1 MRIKNEFKKS
11 GYFWLPAKP
20 EKKVPGTLSVTEGG
34 DIQLE
39 LIGLFDE
46 SVEGMN
52 NYMKGNDNPKRIV
65 GQIEGGTFVTLENCL
80 QTSRDF
86 PLPENITKSTFFAHM
101 AMVGVAY
108 EEEEN
113 ILINTFRFSVEGIDE
128 WVGITGIKV
137 EPQIEKK
144 TASVQYTQ
152 PEDLSLNLDNGMK
165 LLVTFYWTLPGFPS
179 LTEAKITQK
188 AYFKLVSEQKRSL
201 SDFISSAYKITTF
214 LSFAIDQPV
223 CIESVYVT
231 SKAICKDIGKGDIAP
246 PMSLYYQSLPYT
258 ETEPKVDRNK
268 MLFGFEQ
275 IREDAESIFKK
286 WFGAYEELSPALS
299 LYFATR
305 TGAYQ
310 LLDGKF
316 LALTQGLEVYHSR
329 TSNIKEMSLRK
340 RVEKLIEPFNR
351 FLGTKEEQENLKN
364 TIADTRNYLTHYNKR
379 LESRAATGK
388 NLWLLYMKMEAILQ
402 LHILKMLGFTNVEID
417 SVYRNSHHLQNKLD
431 KKRNS

>member
-1 MRIKNEFKKS
+1 MRIKDKFKKS
-11 GYFWLPAKP
+11 GYFWLPEKP
-20 EKKVPGTLSVTEGG
+20 EKKVPGTLSVAEGG
-34 DIQLE
+34 EIQLE

-46 SVEGMN
+46 SVKGIN
-52 NYMKGNDNPKRIV
+52 NYMNGNDNPKRIV
-65 GQIEGGTFVTLENCL
+65 GHIERGTFVTLENCL

-108 EEEEN
+108 EKEEN

-128 WVGITGIKV
+128 WVGISGIEV
-137 EPQIEKK
+137 EHQIEKR

-188 AYFKLVSEQKRSL
+188 AYFKLVSEQERPL

-231 SKAICKDIGKGDIAP
+231 SKTIWKDIGKGDTVP
-246 PMSLYYQSLPYT
+246 PISLYYQSLPYI
-258 ETEPKVDRNK
+258 ETEPEVDRHK
-268 MLFGFEQ
+268 ILFGLKQ
-275 IREDAESIFKK
+275 IREDAESIFNK
-286 WFGAYEELSPALS
+286 WFDAYEELSPALG

-316 LALTQGLEVYHSR
+316 LALAQGLEVYHSR
-329 TSNIKEMSLRK
+329 TSNIKRMGLRK
-340 RVEKLIEPFNR
+340 RVEKLIEPFSR
-351 FLGTKEEQENLKN
+351 FLGTSEEQEILKN
-364 TIADTRNYLTHYNKR
+364 TIADTRNYLTHYDKR
-379 LESRAATGK
+379 LKPRAATGK
-388 NLWLLYMKMEAILQ
+388 NLWLVYMKMETILQ
-402 LHILKMLGFTNVEID
+402 LHILKMVGFTDVEID